1 MQSNRR
7 GKSKKIPNGVNM
19 RIARTLSDGDSYRGQ
34 QKTTLVVPG
43 SPFLLTTTVTTGVI
57 SALAAVSTGAITSF
71 AARFGSTF
79 DEYRILGANLRI
91 TPVAASTGVS
101 KLWFDEKSNAAA
113 SLVDSQERNSLSLA
127 NTNAMS
133 KSQHVMRWR
142 ARDLLDLEYSPIGT
156 VTTPV
161 YWKLYTDT
169 ANWGAPAAVTPLWL
183 VEVES
188 IIEFRGLKAV

>member
-1 MQSNRR
+1 MQQSKRR
-7 GKSKKIPNGVNM
+7 GLKKPKQPLAV
-19 RIARTLSDGDSYRGQ
+19 RVRQELSDGNAYRSQ
-34 QKTTLVVPG
+34 QKCVLTVPG
-43 SPFLLTTTVTTGVI
+43 TPFLLTTTITTGVI
-57 SALAAVSTGAITSF
+57 SALAAVGTGAITSF

-79 DEYRILGANLRI
+79 DEYRVLGANLKI

-113 SLVDSQERNSLSLA
+113 SLVDSQERNALALA

-133 KSQHVMRWR
+133 KSQAVMKWR
-142 ARDLLDLEYSPIGT
+142 ARDLLDLQYTPIAT
-156 VTTPV
+156 ATTPV

-169 ANWGAPAAVTPLWL
+169 ANWGAPVAVTALWL
-183 VEVES
+183 VEVDT